1 MAEKEKSS
9 IKELS
14 GGQSQRVAIAR
25 ALINEPS
32 VIVADEPTGALDSKT
47 GMEVMAILKDLN
59 KKGNTIIIVT
69 HDINVANNCDKIYEI
84 KDGKIDIMKR

>member
-1 MAEKEKSS
+1 
-9 IKELS
+9 
-14 GGQSQRVAIAR
+14 
-25 ALINEPS
+25 
-32 VIVADEPTGALDSKT
+32 
-47 GMEVMAILKDLN
+47 MEVMAILKDLN